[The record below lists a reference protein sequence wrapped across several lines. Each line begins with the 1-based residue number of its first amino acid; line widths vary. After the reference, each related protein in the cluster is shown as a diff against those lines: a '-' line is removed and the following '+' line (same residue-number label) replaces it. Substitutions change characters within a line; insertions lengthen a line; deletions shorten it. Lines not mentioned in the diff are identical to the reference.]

1 MFDTIAPT
9 APVLSI
15 SGGEAASSASAAG
28 VSSASSA
35 VARVGGSSVAGGAEQ
50 DFSTVLDKLL
60 NDSIGTLKAAEVTS
74 LRGVKGQASVQE
86 VVEAVMAAEQ
96 TLQGGIAIRDKVVS
110 AYLEISR
117 MAI

>member
-1 MFDTIAPT
+1 MLDPIAPT
-9 APVLSI
+9 GPALSI
-15 SGGEAASSASAAG
+15 SGGEAASGASAAG
-28 VSSASSA
+28 ASSA
-35 VARVGGSSVAGGAEQ
+35 VARVGGSSVASGAEQ
-50 DFSTVLDKLL
+50 DFATVFDKLL

-74 LRGVKGQASVQE
+74 IKGVKGQASVQE

>member
-1 MFDTIAPT
+1 MLDTIAPT

-15 SGGEAASSASAAG
+15 SGGEAASSASTAG
-28 VSSASSA
+28 ASGA
-35 VARVGGSSVAGGAEQ
+35 FARVGGSSVASGAEQ
-50 DFSTVLDKLL
+50 DFSAVFDKLL
-60 NDSIGTLKAAEVTS
+60 SDSIGTLKAAEVTS
-74 LRGVKGQASVQE
+74 IKGVKGQASVQE